1 MFFHAPR
8 LDLKVYEA
16 AKEEDLNKDSW
27 LILLLGKIFEKNPV
41 VMDLLGYKIEEKKY
55 LNKISLFEK
64 IKEIY
69 LGKKKYELMSEINK
83 LKIDI
88 FKYKYLKKN
97 EMKNKNNIFKRKRY
111 KEYLSPIEKHTL
123 VMVYEKL
130 GLPKSN
136 SNKKVKINKFQYIPI
151 VDLIL
156 LFFICSFLFNK
167 K

>member
-1 MFFHAPR
+1 
-8 LDLKVYEA
+8 
-16 AKEEDLNKDSW
+16 
-27 LILLLGKIFEKNPV
+27 
-41 VMDLLGYKIEEKKY
+41 
-55 LNKISLFEK
+55 
-64 IKEIY
+64 
-69 LGKKKYELMSEINK
+69 MSEINK

-123 VMVYEKL
+123 SMVYEKL

-136 SNKKVKINKFQYIPI
+136 LSKKVKINKFQYIPI

>member
-41 VMDLLGYKIEEKKY
+41 VMDLLGYEIEEKKF
-55 LNKISLFEK
+55 LNKLSLFEK

-111 KEYLSPIEKHTL
+111 KEL
-123 VMVYEKL
+123 
-130 GLPKSN
+130 KS
-136 SNKKVKINKFQYIPI
+136 IR
-151 VDLIL
+151 L
-156 LFFICSFLFNK
+156 
-167 K
+167 